1 MIGCAPVPGN
11 SLSVVRFTPSLEGI
25 LWAHEYG
32 HNKWLNHRNDDPN
45 AVMNGTIG
53 STRLRVNAPECTSY
67 QNSPGDRRRDGPGRT
82 APARGKRRARF
93 YGRAGLRAA
102 GRRSVIWFRRRSRS
116 TRR

>member
-25 LWAHEYG
+25 LWAHECG

-67 QNSPGDRRRDGPGRT
+67 QTLPATAAVMAQAGPPQPGASG
-82 APARGKRRARF
+82 APASMDVRDFVRQVADR
-93 YGRAGLRAA
+93 
-102 GRRSVIWFRRRSRS
+102 
-116 TRR
+116 